1 MSFWPV
7 AASSQHLW
15 SMVAFGAIQIPH
27 VTLFM
32 LWLFTCSLMFCLHCH
47 SLGLGM
53 NSIKL
58 LDFCFI
64 CSPVSS
70 FSSTSSSKLSLSMP
84 SEFSSGCPS
93 SRKKKHILQ
102 KVQVFIFKIVIQYLF
117 NISTNWLPL
126 KLLVLIYFLPWNL
139 VLWHPMPTPWWLS
152 FLVSQTLYWSDPSQ
166 SSSCYIIFTAIIS
179 NFIIDLPAL
188 LCTF

>member
-70 FSSTSSSKLSLSMP
+70 FSSPSSSKLSLSMP

-117 NISTNWLPL
+117 NCGIFGI
-126 KLLVLIYFLPWNL
+126 KLLSQASVALDCHTIVICAIDAFLGQILCFFFVVFPSLI
-139 VLWHPMPTPWWLS
+139 
-152 FLVSQTLYWSDPSQ
+152 
-166 SSSCYIIFTAIIS
+166 
-179 NFIIDLPAL
+179 
-188 LCTF
+188 